1 MGHTEISDAHVD
13 VVEGEATEVDESGV
27 EIVAPPEEIAEAR
40 NLPAVRAH
48 DAVITRSEISVQD
61 VVEQREKI
69 KQVMSAAMTK
79 DVHYGVIPGTG
90 SKPTLLKPG
99 AETICVTLRLAP
111 HYKSQRIFHEG
122 EKAGHLTVISEVTLE
137 HIPTGLVI
145 ATGEGLCTSLEDKY
159 AFRGGA
165 RLCPACGTANIKRS
179 KFAPRASDYEGASSN
194 DPPGWYCFA
203 KTGGCGANF
212 KHDAPEIVGQSE
224 EKQPNPNLP
233 DTWNTVMKMA
243 NKRALIAAVLNGTA
257 ASDIFTQ
264 DVEDFAGASG
274 GGENA
279 AAAAP
284 AGASQ
289 APRSSGGSQPA
300 PAGASDSGTPA
311 ASGGR
316 GKPKAGGRWPS
327 ERARGKMNALRGKLI
342 KAGLFSDETWHK
354 ALAKDFGVESST
366 ELNAQ
371 QVSTMI
377 QRLELAEANLT
388 DEQKARLES

>member
-27 EIVAPPEEIAEAR
+27 EVVAPPEEIAEAR

-61 VVEQREKI
+61 VVAQREKI

-111 HYKSQRIFHEG
+111 HYKSQRIFHQG
-122 EKAGHLTVISEVTLE
+122 EQAGHLTVISEVTLE

-212 KHDAPEIVGQSE
+212 KHDAPEIVSQSE

-264 DVEDFAGASG
+264 DAEDFAQPAG
-274 GGENA
+274 NA

-289 APRSSGGSQPA
+289 AQRSSGDSQPA
-300 PAGASDSGTPA
+300 PAGAAHSGA
-311 ASGGR
+311 QNAS
-316 GKPKAGGRWPS
+316 KPKAGGRKPS
-327 ERARGKMNALRGKLI
+327 ERAVGKMNALRGKLI

-354 ALAKDFGVESST
+354 ALAKDFGLESST
-366 ELNAQ
+366 QMNAQ

>member
-1 MGHTEISDAHVD
+1 MGHTQIGDAHVD

-27 EIVAPPEEIAEAR
+27 EVVEPPAEVTEAR
-40 NLPAVRAH
+40 NLPAVRASE
-48 DAVITRSEISVQD
+48 AVIAKGEISVQE
-61 VVEQREKI
+61 VVDQRDKI
-69 KQVMSAAMTK
+69 KQVMAAAMTA
-79 DVHYGVIPGTG
+79 DVHYGVIPGTKG
-90 SKPTLLKPG
+90 KPTLLKPG

-111 HYKSQRIFHEG
+111 HYKSERIFHDD
-122 EKAGHLTVISEVTLE
+122 GHLTVISEVRLE
-137 HIPTGLVI
+137 HIPTGLTI
-145 ATGEGLCTSLEDKY
+145 ATGEGLCSSREEKY
-159 AFRGGA
+159 AYRGGA

-179 KFAPRASDYEGASSN
+179 KYPPRANDYPGANSN

-203 KTGGCGANF
+203 KTGGCGTNF
-212 KHDAPEIVGQSE
+212 AHNDERIMSQSE

-264 DVEDFAGASG
+264 DLEDSAPDG
-274 GGENA
+274 GNA

-300 PAGASDSGTPA
+300 PAGGSDSGAPA
-311 ASGGR
+311 AS
-316 GKPKAGGRWPS
+316 KPRAGGRRPS
-327 ERARGKMNALRGKLI
+327 ERAVGKMNALRGKLI
-342 KAGLFSDETWHK
+342 KAGLFTDETWHR